1 MSSESTTAENIN
13 FSFESFFVPKYSEE
27 EGKRIIAIHQDRL
40 LHELNYWM
48 DNYTGNWIHFCDYL
62 KEETDGRYLLQSY
75 FVVRLLKN
83 LDSSE
88 SPGDSKDNEA
98 FIINELISFAYDA
111 LKGEIASIDHHFI
124 YSIREI
130 LRLPQLE
137 AYHEDV
143 RTIWN
148 NFVELVDR
156 LNGGFDTKLAN
167 KGIIFLAN
175 NNSDDFMLHSF
186 GKNCEKFY
194 GDISR
199 YERRSAIEADLLKG
213 VVRQLLNED

>member
-1 MSSESTTAENIN
+1 MSSESTTTENI
-13 FSFESFFVPKYSEE
+13 FESFFVPKYSEE

-83 LDSSE
+83 LDSGS
-88 SPGDSKDNEA
+88 SGDSKDNEA

-148 NFVELVDR
+148 NFVEFVDR
-156 LNGGFDTKLAN
+156 LNGGFDIWN

-186 GKNCEKFY
+186 EKNCEKFY
-194 GDISR
+194 GDISP

-213 VVRQLLNED
+213 VIRQLLNKD